1 MTHRITRRQAALG
14 LTTLGVIA
22 TGRPRD
28 ARADLAALEADAR
41 KEATLTWYIA
51 QVDAETAEALARAFT
66 KDHPGI
72 TVSVIRTTGQ
82 VAYQRLT
89 MDIKNHAP
97 QCDVFSTT
105 DISHMPILKEK
116 HELTEYVPENAAF
129 IAPAFLPL
137 TDPGYSYIS
146 NAARHFL
153 IYNKNQLTPEQAP
166 KAWTDMLDPRFKG
179 RVATGHPAFSGCTG
193 VWAVAVRKIH
203 GWGFFEQLAKNNP
216 RIGRSGVDPVTLMSA
231 GEVQVGVGPANVSYM
246 MADKGNPI
254 GIQVPTDGM
263 ALCVTPS
270 GIPANAPHPA
280 AARLFM
286 EWLLSEHYSQLIAA
300 DGSETVRA
308 GVPTRAGMPALASQ
322 KVIPLTIEE
331 IRKGVPEVIEAW
343 RDTFGN

>member
-1 MTHRITRRQAALG
+1 MNHRITRRQAALG
-14 LTTLGVIA
+14 LTSLGLVA

-28 ARADLAALEADAR
+28 ARADLATLEAAAR

-82 VAYQRLT
+82 VAYQRLSL
-89 MDIKNHAP
+89 DIKNHTP

-105 DISHMPILKEK
+105 DISHMPVLKEK

-129 IAPAFLPL
+129 VAPAFKGV
-137 TDPGYSYIS
+137 TDPGFSYVS
-146 NAARHFL
+146 NASRHFL
-153 IYNKNQLTPEQAP
+153 IYHKGKLTPEQAP

-193 VWAVAVRKIH
+193 VWALTMRKLY
-203 GWGFFEQLAKNNP
+203 GWEFFEKLAKNNP
-216 RIGRSGVDPVTLMSA
+216 RIGRSGVDPVTLITA
-231 GEVQVGVGPANVSYM
+231 GEALIGVGPANVSYAN
-246 MADKGNPI
+246 ADKGNPI
-254 GIQVPTDGM
+254 GVQIPTDGLAM
-263 ALCVTPS
+263 CVTPS
-270 GIPANAPHPA
+270 AIPANAPHPA

-286 EWLLSEHYSQLIAA
+286 EWLLGEHYSQLIAA
-300 DGSETVRA
+300 DGSEPVRV
-308 GVPTRAGMPALASQ
+308 GVASRPGMPALDGL
-322 KVIPLTIEE
+322 KVISLTVAE